1 VLAAIEGAE
10 RVVIAPSNPAVSID
24 PVLAVPGVRDAIK
37 ARRDQVVAVSPIV
50 GGRALKGPA
59 DRLMAELG
67 REVSVVGVAD
77 WYRDRIGTLV
87 IDTVAADHA
96 PAIAELGVEP
106 VVTATVMSDPA
117 ITEQLARTVCGR

>member
-1 VLAAIEGAE
+1 
-10 RVVIAPSNPAVSID
+10 
-24 PVLAVPGVRDAIK
+24 VRDAIK

-77 WYRDRIGTLV
+77 WYRDLIGTLV
-87 IDTVAADHA
+87 IDTVDADHA